1 MNEVQDLVG
10 RVQAARTDPEAAD
23 ALIRQYMGFIRAET
37 AKFIKRAPIDGQDEE
52 LSIAMLAFYE
62 AILGYEQNRGAFLS
76 YASRGI
82 RNRMI
87 DHYRKEKKHAKVISL
102 HAPLQDE
109 DDDISKLDRLED
121 PKNEIEA
128 SHRRAAAREE
138 IEEFERQLGEFGI
151 TFSEVADNCPRQG
164 RTLASCQKVL
174 AAAKLHP
181 EIFDI
186 LLESKNS
193 RSHLWRKNQGLT
205 KRHWNGTEN
214 ILSRSCSHLRTVTR
228 SSGDTS
234 TICPPERHSRCTR
247 QKWS

>member
-23 ALIRQYMGFIRAET
+23 TLIRQYMGFIRAET

-138 IEEFERQLGEFGI
+138 IEEFERKLGEFGI
-151 TFSEVADNCPRQG
+151 TFSEVADNCPRQE
-164 RTLASCQKVL
+164 RTLASCQRVL

-186 LLESKNS
+186 LLESKKLPIS
-193 RSHLWRKNQGLT
+193 SLAEKS
-205 KRHWNGTEN
+205 GTDKKT
-214 ILSRSCSHLRTVTR
+214 L
-228 SSGDTS
+228 
-234 TICPPERHSRCTR
+234 ERHRKYLIAVLLAFTNGYEIIRGHLYHLS
-247 QKWS
+247 S

>member
-37 AKFIKRAPIDGQDEE
+37 AKFIKRAPINGQDEE

-138 IEEFERQLGEFGI
+138 IEEFEQKLGEFGI
-151 TFSEVADNCPRQG
+151 TFSEVADNCPRQE
-164 RTLASCQKVL
+164 RTLASCQRVL

-186 LLESKNS
+186 LLESKKLPIS
-193 RSHLWRKNQGLT
+193 SLAEKS
-205 KRHWNGTEN
+205 GTDKKT
-214 ILSRSCSHLRTVTR
+214 L
-228 SSGDTS
+228 
-234 TICPPERHSRCTR
+234 ERHRKYLIAVLLAFTNGYEIIRGHLYHLS
-247 QKWS
+247 S

>member
-37 AKFIKRAPIDGQDEE
+37 AIFIKRAPIDGQDEE

-186 LLESKNS
+186 LLESKKLPIS
-193 RSHLWRKNQGLT
+193 SLAEKS
-205 KRHWNGTEN
+205 GTDKKT
-214 ILSRSCSHLRTVTR
+214 L
-228 SSGDTS
+228 
-234 TICPPERHSRCTR
+234 ERHRKYLIAVLLAFTNGYEIIRGHLYHLS
-247 QKWS
+247 S

>member
-87 DHYRKEKKHAKVISL
+87 DHYRKEKKHAKAISL

-138 IEEFERQLGEFGI
+138 IEEFEQKLGEFGI
-151 TFSEVADNCPRQG
+151 TFSEIADNCPRQE
-164 RTLASCQKVL
+164 RTLASCQRVL

-186 LLESKNS
+186 LLESKKLPIS
-193 RSHLWRKNQGLT
+193 SLAEKS
-205 KRHWNGTEN
+205 GTDKKT
-214 ILSRSCSHLRTVTR
+214 L
-228 SSGDTS
+228 
-234 TICPPERHSRCTR
+234 ERHRKYRIAVLLAFTNGYEIIRGHLYHLS
-247 QKWS
+247 S